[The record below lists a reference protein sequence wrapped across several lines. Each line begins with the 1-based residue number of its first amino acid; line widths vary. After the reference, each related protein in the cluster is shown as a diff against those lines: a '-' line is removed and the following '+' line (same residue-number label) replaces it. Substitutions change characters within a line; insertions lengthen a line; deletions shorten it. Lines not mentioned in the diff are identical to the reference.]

1 MKKGS
6 GKMIEQQLPNG
17 QLIINDNVISLIAAY
32 SINDVEGIANTVA
45 DLKENLISVVT
56 NRGEQ
61 KGINVKSVENEVVLQ
76 VKIAVHFGVKIHEVC
91 KNLQKHIKEQVEMM
105 TGVTVNEVNVMVIQ
119 VKFPQEEAK

>member
-1 MKKGS
+1 
-6 GKMIEQQLPNG
+6 MIEQQLPNG

-105 TGVTVNEVNVMVIQ
+105 TGVTVNEVNVMVTQ
-119 VKFPQEEAK
+119 VKFSQEEAK